1 MAQIRIER
9 RGVVPLDDEEQPHH
23 RLAGSQ
29 TGLWKVVIVCS
40 FWTASEEY
48 EDPTGLKPNLQ
59 RELLVAKPAT
69 LGEVFALA
77 RVTEARL
84 MDQQSGTGVATE
96 ERQERLNKE
105 ALFYMC
111 PASGRVVHKSRS
123 RGKVFIGMIQ
133 WLQKLGKVTHDYAK
147 QTMEFT
153 LVNTKY
159 SLQGDESLRMKKI
172 SLHHM
177 QALLE
182 TEDVYATTPEVADPV
197 HPELEQLLTRFDS
210 LFQVP
215 TSLPPHRLIDH
226 RIHLL
231 PNTKPVNVRPA
242 EDLWML
248 PGHIISRHGVEMDPK
263 KVSAV
268 REWPIPQS
276 QRHVRG
282 FLGLAGYYRRFIK
295 GYATLAA
302 PLTDLLRK
310 DGFKWG
316 DRESEAFKALKQ
328 QLSTTPVLGLPD
340 FEKTFTVETDA
351 SGDGIGAV
359 LLQNNKPICY
369 FSRKLGPR
377 MRLAATYQKELFAI
391 VEAVFKWRQYLLG
404 RRFIIRTDHKSIKE
418 LMQQVIQTP
427 IQQKYVPLG
436 FVYGR
441 AKNKKNIKRGRT
453 IGLWEELLRALIDKL
468 DLGDAAAG
476 FRQEGG
482 LVIFQDRYFIE
493 TESKL
498 KSLLLREFHNTP
510 IAGHGGVKRMT
521 QASGGYLYPFAYA
534 AKLAVWDRCFNGL
547 IPGDALSKGFVGLF
561 VEAVVKHHGIP
572 KTIVSDRDPIFVSKF
587 WTQLFKLSGTQLNH
601 STAYHPQTD
610 GQTEVVNRGLE
621 QYLRAMHC
629 MGRFR
634 YPIHPIRLGSSKVGA
649 AVEDLL
655 VERDELL
662 RRLRDNLLAAKN
674 RMEEKANLKRREVE
688 FNVGDKRIRKVA
700 YRLALPVTSKIH
712 PVFHVSILK
721 PCLGSESEA
730 VAEIPGESDEGF
742 VVEQPLTICGSR
754 FVSMGWSSLKTSVVA
769 MGWEDRERTRRWEY
783 LSDSEPL
790 ISAFVL

>member
-1 MAQIRIER
+1 MDENAIRLLLKDQSDAFTARLVAIQVELQETKNLLQVR
-9 RGVVPLDDEEQPHH
+9 HRGGGDSGSALPRAMRLDKRGGGVVPLDDEEQPHH

-48 EDPTGLKPNLQ
+48 EDPT
-59 RELLVAKPAT
+59 
-69 LGEVFALA
+69 
-77 RVTEARL
+77 
-84 MDQQSGTGVATE
+84 
-96 ERQERLNKE
+96 
-105 ALFYMC
+105 
-111 PASGRVVHKSRS
+111 
-123 RGKVFIGMIQ
+123 
-133 WLQKLGKVTHDYAK
+133 
-147 QTMEFT
+147 
-153 LVNTKY
+153 
-159 SLQGDESLRMKKI
+159 
-172 SLHHM
+172 
-177 QALLE
+177 
-182 TEDVYATTPEVADPV
+182 ATTPEVADPV

-427 IQQKYVPLG
+427 IQQKYVRKLMGFDFAIEYKPGVLNQVADAFSRMYEDEGPLTAS
-436 FVYGR
+436 FM
-441 AKNKKNIKRGRT
+441 A
-453 IGLWEELLRALIDKL
+453 LRIASSFDRQV
-468 DLGDAAAG
+468 GPWDAAAG
-476 FRQEGG
+476 FRREGG
-482 LVIFQDRYFIE
+482 LVIFQDRYFIG

-498 KSLLLREFHNTP
+498 KSLILREFHNTP
-510 IAGHGGVKRMT
+510 LAGHGGVKRIKRNIRT

-621 QYLRAMHC
+621 QRAMVTDRPDHWV
-629 MGRFR
+629 RFLPWAEFR

-649 AVEDLL
+649 AVEDVL

-674 RMEEKANLKRREVE
+674 RMEEKANLKRRELE
-688 FNVGDKRIRKVA
+688 FNVGDKRIGKVA

-721 PCLGSESEA
+721 PFLGSESEA

-742 VVEQPLTICGSR
+742 VVEQPLTVCGSR